1 MKLAIATRCDSNITE
16 MTSMTHPIMKAY
28 AAACGADFIELTEDS
43 DCNVGHGRYH
53 YKIMQVGDLLE
64 KYDRVLNLDS
74 DILINHNC
82 PNLFDVVPV
91 NCIGGIYED
100 KGSRESDRHE
110 RIKKIQNKFGDIGWT
125 EGYPNTGVFM
135 ASKEHKN
142 IFEKINGKYWTET
155 GFDDAHLGYQIIKNN
170 HCFYELSFQHNNLS
184 MFSEEWNGY
193 PDRFESFIIH
203 YAGAGIF
210 EGGVYSRL
218 EQIKKDK
225 DRLGL

>member
-110 RIKKIQNKFGDIGWT
+110 RIK
-125 EGYPNTGVFM
+125 
-135 ASKEHKN
+135 EHKN

-203 YAGAGIF
+203 YAGAGIL
-210 EGGVYSRL
+210 Y
-218 EQIKKDK
+218 
-225 DRLGL
+225 